1 MKTSLLLLALCA
13 ASAGLYAQSMVN
25 REATTHDSLG
35 TAGQISLMG
44 GLGWY
49 PRSGS
54 SLQLTHRQKRASFY
68 LAYTMTNDKALQQI
82 SNDCSSPIG
91 EEFLHMN
98 ISMNRVV
105 TQTNHSLRV
114 GADFRLDSKT
124 TVGLLV
130 SGFANQ
136 AQIDARYQM
145 VGEQGTIQS
154 GWTRSRIDGQMF
166 ETRRWQQRMTNAHV
180 QHVLAAGHSLSFDF
194 DYLAYTDTNP
204 NQYGSQNAD
213 ETTDKTDPARMN
225 VDRQTPILIQV
236 MKVDYVRPVGKQSTL
251 EVGVKA
257 SRLLLLNRVD
267 RSQWKATGWQSD
279 VAFNRNDQLN
289 ETIGAAYTNL
299 TTRFSDKTTLA
310 VGLRAEY
317 TNSQMNDTQ
326 GVSLMNRKYWSL
338 LPTFSLSHKTGENG
352 RYELSYNRQI
362 LRSPFDAIASFNMF
376 WDPLLVTGNPALQPT
391 FADIIRASYSA
402 NHFMLALRYSHE
414 RNPLSRFAPLVNPT
428 NNAIGFGPGN
438 LDRSD
443 ALTLTLTL
451 PITIS
456 PWWQTQNSLAIIY
469 GQNSLTLQNKTYRIG
484 QFGGQLNTSHTFR
497 LPHEF
502 TAEVTAWYAT
512 PTVNEF
518 GRLLSRGEV
527 TVSVQ
532 KKLSGNR
539 GTLTASVTDLLWTNQ
554 LRSLTTV
561 PELRLDKLTTFSL
574 NEPRIVRLAY
584 SRSFGKAT
592 MKVNSHHSTASDEE
606 RKRVN

>member
-1 MKTSLLLLALCA
+1 MKTSLLLLALWA

-25 REATTHDSLG
+25 REATTNDSLG

-91 EEFLHMN
+91 EGFLHTN

-105 TQTNHSLRV
+105 TQTNHSLHV
-114 GADFRLDSKT
+114 GADFRPGSKT
-124 TVGLLV
+124 MVGLLV
-130 SGFANQ
+130 SGFANK

-145 VGEQGTIQS
+145 ASEQGTILS
-154 GWTRSRIDGQMF
+154 GWTRNRIDGQML
-166 ETRRWQQRMTNAHV
+166 ENRRWQQRMANAHV
-180 QHVLAAGHSLSFDF
+180 QHAFAAGHSLSFDV
-194 DYLAYTDTNP
+194 DYLAYTDSNP

-213 ETTDKTDPARMN
+213 ETTEKTDPARMN
-225 VDRQTPILIQV
+225 IDRQTPIRIQV
-236 MKVDYVRPVGKQSTL
+236 MKADYVRPLGKQSTL

-279 VAFNRNDQLN
+279 VAFNRNDRLN

-310 VGLRAEY
+310 IGLRAEY
-317 TNSQMNDTQ
+317 TNSQMHDAQ
-326 GVSLMNRKYWSL
+326 GASFLNRQYWSL
-338 LPTFSLSHKTGENG
+338 LPTFSLSHKIGENG
-352 RYELSYNRQI
+352 RYELSYTRQI
-362 LRSPFDAIASFNMF
+362 LRSPFDAIASFSMF
-376 WDPLLVTGNPALQPT
+376 WDPLLMTGNPALQPT
-391 FADIIRASYSA
+391 FADIIRASYSV
-402 NHFMLALRYSHE
+402 NRFSLALCYSHE
-414 RNPLSRFAPLVNPT
+414 RNPLSRSAPMINPT

-443 ALTLTLTL
+443 ALTLSLSL
-451 PITIS
+451 PVTIC
-456 PWWQTQNSLAIIY
+456 PWWQTQNSLAMTFA
-469 GQNSLTLQNKTYRIG
+469 QNSLTLQNKTYHIG
-484 QFGGQLNTSHTFR
+484 QFGGQFNMTHTFR

-512 PTVNEF
+512 PTANEF

-554 LRSLTTV
+554 LRFLTTV
-561 PELRLDKLTTFSL
+561 PELRLDKLTTFAL

-584 SRSFGKAT
+584 TRSFGKAS
-592 MKVNSHHSTASDEE
+592 MKVNSQRRTASDEE